1 MELRRKHVAISV
13 HDNTCSIKVKKK
25 RNIDAHTSLYVNIN
39 TYRRTD
45 LDHFLSETY
54 LFAQA
59 SPLSF
64 AENP

>member
-13 HDNTCSIKVKKK
+13 YHNTCSLK
-25 RNIDAHTSLYVNIN
+25 NIDAHTSLYVNIN